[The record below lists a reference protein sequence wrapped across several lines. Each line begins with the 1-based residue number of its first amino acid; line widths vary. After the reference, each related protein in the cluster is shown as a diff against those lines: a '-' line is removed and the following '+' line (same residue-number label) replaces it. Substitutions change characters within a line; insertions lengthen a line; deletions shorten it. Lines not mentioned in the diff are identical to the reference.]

1 MLEAGSYREAF
12 LGCLRGRDPTL
23 VGGAVRVLSGFLLNK
38 SVDFDLLDVA
48 GAETLLRNR
57 RQADLDVSSMRV
69 RTSWRVLIT
78 GDRDMCMRH
87 TYSRK
92 VIERGFI

>member
-1 MLEAGSYREAF
+1 MEAGSYREAF

-48 GAETLLRNR
+48 GAQDPTQEPCC
-57 RQADLDVSSMRV
+57 QADLDLSA
-69 RTSWRVLIT
+69 TQW
-78 GDRDMCMRH
+78 
-87 TYSRK
+87 
-92 VIERGFI
+92 